1 MGYDKAKALGER
13 LKIRRATIIRHLRW
27 KELRKIYWWI
37 NERAVMSA
45 ASEAESLGYN
55 PVVLDFEVDKS
66 LGMVSGRRQLIS
78 GQ

>member
-1 MGYDKAKALGER
+1 
-13 LKIRRATIIRHLRW
+13 
-27 KELRKIYWWI
+27 
-37 NERAVMSA
+37 MSA